1 MTGFRAFVRAWNDLH
16 AHDTPRLHRNIAAW
30 LERGVARQAQ
40 GLLLTV
46 FRGGGKST
54 LVGLLCA
61 WLLWRVPTRRILV
74 VAAEQKLARKTVR
87 QVRGVI
93 ERHPATPD
101 LKPARPEQWGADELV
116 VQRPGGMRDPS
127 LLARGITGNLTGSR
141 ADFVICDDV
150 EVPNTAGTPDKRAGL
165 RERLGE
171 VPFIL
176 VPGGLA
182 LYVGTPHARDTI
194 YATAVDGP
202 LAGFG
207 TFRAAIYDRH
217 TRSRWPQRFS
227 PAHVERLRQRQ
238 GPAQFAGQM
247 LLEPRDVADVRL
259 NHEAVRRY
267 GHELRW
273 HHVQDR
279 AQLWL
284 GGVQVVDVAAAWDP
298 AHGGTARGDGSV
310 LAIVYFAANNQAFV
324 YRVTYLRA
332 TADDA
337 DGRAELA
344 QMCDAIAATAADLA
358 LPGVVVETNGLG
370 TYAVGALHEAF
381 RRARLPTAIRPVHHR
396 AAKAARIVQG
406 FDGVL
411 SAGLL
416 HVHDTVWDGPFMDEL
431 RTWTPDGHGRDDGL
445 DAVAMCLATARWR
458 IGTPTQRDARPA
470 WRPGAAPATAP
481 HDFTP

>member
-1 MTGFRAFVRAWNDLH
+1 MSGFRAFVRAWNDLH
-16 AHDTPRLHRNIAAW
+16 GQGTPRLHRNIAAW
-30 LERGVARQAQ
+30 LERGVLRRRE

-61 WLLWRVPTRRILV
+61 WLLWRDPARRILV
-74 VAAEQKLARKTVR
+74 VAAEQRLARKTVR

-93 ERHPATPD
+93 ERHPATPG
-101 LKPARPEQWGADELV
+101 LKPKRPDQWGADELV
-116 VQRPGGMRDPS
+116 VDRPGGARDPS

-141 ADFVICDDV
+141 ADIVVCDDV
-150 EVPNTAGTPDKRAGL
+150 EVPNTAANPALREAL

-171 VPFIL
+171 LPFIL
-176 VPGGLA
+176 VPGGLL

-194 YATAVDGP
+194 YATDDDGH

-207 TFRAAIYDRH
+207 AFRAAIYDRDR
-217 TRSRWPQRFS
+217 RSRWPQRFS
-227 PAHVERLRQRQ
+227 PAHIEKLRQRQ

-247 LLEPRDVADVRL
+247 LLEPRDVAEVRL
-259 NHEAVRRY
+259 NHDAVRTY

-273 HHVQDR
+273 HHVHEC

-284 GGVQVVDVAAAWDP
+284 GDVQVVDVAAAWDP
-298 AHGGTARGDGSV
+298 AHGGKARGDGSV
-310 LAIVYFAANNQAFV
+310 LSVVYFAATNDV
-324 YRVTYLRA
+324 YVHRVTYLRA

-344 QMCDAIAATAADLA
+344 QMCDAIAGIADDLA
-358 LPGVVVETNGLG
+358 LPGLVVETNGLG
-370 TYAVGALHEAF
+370 TYAIGALREAF
-381 RRARLPTAIRPVHHR
+381 RRKRLPCAIRSVHHR
-396 AAKAARIVQG
+396 ASKAVRIAQA

-416 HVHDTVWDGPFMDEL
+416 HVHDSVAHGPFMDEL

-458 IGTPTQRDARPA
+458 IGTPFQRDARPA
-470 WRPGAAPATAP
+470 WRPGATPAEAP